1 MAHDIFHVDYEL
13 VKVCRCGAT
22 DSVMKSD
29 PLSSYLLTLYPDEIF
44 A

>member
-1 MAHDIFHVDYEL
+1 VEYEI

-22 DSVMKSD
+22 DSVLKSD
-29 PLSSYLLTLYPDEIF
+29 PLQSYLLTLYPDEIF